1 MAAVVVTFAEGRTLE
16 TGKVPIDDLL
26 PEGGGTAIAP
36 PKDILDAFRG
46 PSALPKLGAWFR
58 EFNDA
63 IDNGPNVVLRLLD
76 MLLGGQIDNDGRAKY

>member
-1 MAAVVVTFAEGRTLE
+1 MLAAVTTFAVDTTLE

-36 PKDILDAFRG
+36 PKDILDALTG
-46 PSALPKLGAWFR
+46 PSALPKLGARFR

-76 MLLGGQIDNDGRAKY
+76 ILLSGQIVYEG